1 MQFKEEPARGEQ
13 GYGRT
18 VVEGNK
24 WEQVMSDMYE
34 DTIVEPITLNFHL
47 NKMRKREELEI
58 TLVYRLSQK
67 EATEYSALWNPYST
81 SDFHIHTHTCTHV
94 LSHTYMG
101 TYTHVFTHTYMVT
114 YTHVLTHTYMGTY
127 TCAHTHTNTDTHM
140 HITFIYICKNK
151 NTTTLLTPK
160 DKYGSKY

>member
-24 WEQVMSDMYE
+24 WEQVKSDMYE
-34 DTIVEPITLNFHL
+34 DTMVEPITLNSHL

-58 TLVYRLSQK
+58 TVVYRLSQK

-114 YTHVLTHTYMGTY
+114 YTHVLTHIHGHLHM
-127 TCAHTHTNTDTHM
+127 CSHTHKHRYTHAH
-140 HITFIYICKNK
+140 HIHIHMQK
-151 NTTTLLTPK
+151 
-160 DKYGSKY
+160 

>member
-13 GYGRT
+13 GYGRI

-34 DTIVEPITLNFHL
+34 DTMVEPITLNSHL

-67 EATEYSALWNPYST
+67 EATDYSALWNSYST

-114 YTHVLTHTYMGTY
+114 YTHVLTHIHGHLHM
-127 TCAHTHTNTDTHM
+127 CSHTHKHRYTHAH
-140 HITFIYICKNK
+140 HIHIHMQK
-151 NTTTLLTPK
+151 
-160 DKYGSKY
+160 